1 MGYGFANDDDCY
13 VCMEYGLH
21 CGVGLHG
28 MGRVCIGH
36 WRIYR
41 LDIFPM
47 AIYVYL
53 NPREPPDELDLPY
66 LAYPL
71 IL

>member
-1 MGYGFANDDDCY
+1 MGYGYAYDDDCMY
-13 VCMEYGLH
+13 VWDMGSH

-28 MGRVCIGH
+28 MGRVA
-36 WRIYR
+36 
-41 LDIFPM
+41 LDMGVRSGNIR
-47 AIYVYL
+47 IYVYL